1 MQIDWLTVAAQIVN
15 FLVLVWLLQRFL
27 YRPITGAM
35 RRREAK
41 IEERLSEAKDARAA
55 AEREAE
61 RLDSERAGLEARKD
75 DMLSEA
81 REEADDLRDRLE
93 ADLREEMEEKRA
105 AWARHLAEERD
116 AFARTL
122 QRRAGQQ
129 VLDIAARVLDE
140 FADAD
145 LSERVAGTFLARLE
159 ALDDDTRG
167 KLADAAAA
175 DAAATVETGTAL
187 DSAARGRVTRGLHE
201 ALSSELKV
209 EYREDPE
216 VLLGV
221 RLTIGEQSVEW
232 SAAHHLRRLESTLD
246 EVLETARAGGPAGAG
261 KAAGG
266 KAAGGGA
273 AGAQE
278 TSPA

>member
-1 MQIDWLTVAAQIVN
+1 VQIDWLTVAAQIVN

-27 YRPITGAM
+27 YRPITEAM

-41 IEERLSEAKDARAA
+41 IEQRLSEAKDARAE
-55 AEREAE
+55 AEREAG
-61 RLDSERAGLEARKD
+61 RLDSERAELEARKD
-75 DMLSEA
+75 DVLSEA
-81 REEADDLRDRLE
+81 REEADELRDRLE
-93 ADLREEMEEKRA
+93 AELREEMEEKRA

-145 LSERVAGTFLARLE
+145 LSERVAGTFLARLD
-159 ALDDDTRG
+159 ALDDDTRD
-167 KLADAAAA
+167 KLADAAAESETA
-175 DAAATVETGTAL
+175 MVETGTAL

-201 ALSSELKV
+201 ALSSELEV

-246 EVLETARAGGPAGAG
+246 EVLETARAGGPGGEAGAG
-261 KAAGG
+261 E
-266 KAAGGGA
+266 A

>member
-41 IEERLSEAKDARAA
+41 IEERLAEAKDARAE

-61 RLDSERAGLEARKD
+61 RLDSERAELEARKD
-75 DMLSEA
+75 EMLDQA
-81 REEADDLRDRLE
+81 REEADELRDRLE
-93 ADLREEMEEKRA
+93 SELRAEMEDKRA
-105 AWARHLAEERD
+105 AWTRHLAEERD

-129 VLDIAARVLDE
+129 VLDIAARVLGE
-140 FADAD
+140 FADAE
-145 LSERVAGTFLARLE
+145 LSERVAGTFLARLD
-159 ALDDDTRG
+159 ALDDDTRD
-167 KLADAAAA
+167 KLAEAASESGS
-175 DAAATVETGTAL
+175 ATVETGTAL

-201 ALSSELKV
+201 ALSSDLEV

-221 RLTIGEQSVEW
+221 RLTVGEQSVEW

-261 KAAGG
+261 EAG
-266 KAAGGGA
+266 AGEAGA
-273 AGAQE
+273 DEAGGAQE